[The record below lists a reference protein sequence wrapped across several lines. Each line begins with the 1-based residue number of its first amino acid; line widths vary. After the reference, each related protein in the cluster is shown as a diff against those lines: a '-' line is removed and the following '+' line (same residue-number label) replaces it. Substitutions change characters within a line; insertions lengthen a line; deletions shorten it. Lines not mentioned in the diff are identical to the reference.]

1 MEKVANTESVCELKV
16 KWKSEVF
23 SVSLQG
29 DSSVLDFKKE
39 LEVQTGCRADR
50 MKLFFRTGKV
60 KDDDNVLRT
69 AESTIQEQAMMMKV
83 SQIQDSQSKEKA
95 QALYTHSD
103 GKAEMVDLI
112 KKHDESAGG
121 GWTVFV
127 PSTGR
132 ERQTVT
138 ARLDFSAYKEK
149 ENEKEKEQ
157 SIN

>member
-60 KDDDNVLRT
+60 KDDDNVLSIKELQKSAPIR
-69 AESTIQEQAMMMKV
+69 MMGNLVYIYKL
-83 SQIQDSQSKEKA
+83 QQ
-95 QALYTHSD
+95 
-103 GKAEMVDLI
+103 
-112 KKHDESAGG
+112 
-121 GWTVFV
+121 VF
-127 PSTGR
+127 TYIYIYMHCI
-132 ERQTVT
+132 
-138 ARLDFSAYKEK
+138 FY
-149 ENEKEKEQ
+149 
-157 SIN
+157 

>member
-1 MEKVANTESVCELKV
+1 
-16 KWKSEVF
+16 
-23 SVSLQG
+23 
-29 DSSVLDFKKE
+29 
-39 LEVQTGCRADR
+39 
-50 MKLFFRTGKV
+50 
-60 KDDDNVLRT
+60 
-69 AESTIQEQAMMMKV
+69 MMMKV